1 LARQATPSDTD
12 RIERGA
18 ALALRTWV
26 FVLAAYVVFNKAF
39 PFHLLATPLVQ
50 MTGMDLLLLLLRA
63 AIGVV
68 VAALLVRKAF
78 APPPLIDRHRVFCE
92 NWVGLG
98 LGLTLLIAA
107 ACFAHLIKGDGV
119 IPTSTRLLARGI
131 LWLVF

>member
-1 LARQATPSDTD
+1 LARQAPSDSD
-12 RIERGA
+12 RLERGT

-39 PFHLLATPLVQ
+39 PFHLLAMPVVQ

-63 AIGVV
+63 AVGVV
-68 VAALLVRKAF
+68 VAAVLVRRAF
-78 APPPLIDRHRVFCE
+78 SPPPLIDRHRVFCE

-107 ACFAHLIKGDGV
+107 ACFGYLIKGDGM

-131 LWLVF
+131 LWLVL